1 MLARRIR
8 ERLETE
14 LGPSVGRLA
23 ALFAEHRE
31 RIRSRLPDLVARRR
45 WFERM
50 LDGRM
55 EFAFER
61 GGNEAMEAAFVAEV
75 ERAADSPAQPAAVA
89 LVAASRVPDLYTLR
103 ALRAFNEADTIVVG
117 EGVDDAMLEP
127 ARRDARRIP
136 AGLDPAALL
145 RSLATPDAR
154 IVWVFRPQGADGG
167 LAALE
172 AACSAA
178 GIPVRAIPAVA

>member
-1 MLARRIR
+1 MEEDDYTPATRPDHW
-8 ERLETE
+8 RLDVLEDQ
-14 LGPSVGRLA
+14 VDRLYYQ
-23 ALFAEHRE
+23 
-31 RIRSRLPDLVARRR
+31 
-45 WFERM
+45 
-50 LDGRM
+50 GG
-55 EFAFER
+55 AF
-61 GGNEAMEAAFVAEV
+61 FVAEV